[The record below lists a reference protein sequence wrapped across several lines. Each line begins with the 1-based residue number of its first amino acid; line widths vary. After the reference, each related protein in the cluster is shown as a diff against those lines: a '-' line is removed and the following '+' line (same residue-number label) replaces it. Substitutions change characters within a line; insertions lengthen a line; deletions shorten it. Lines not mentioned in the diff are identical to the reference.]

1 MALHQEVSQ
10 TVRVRAFAKP
20 VMPEIIAKKLSVKL
34 MRKVLAVNLKCVDMV
49 GV

>member
-10 TVRVRAFAKP
+10 MGVRAFAKP